1 MRRLPIFY
9 LSLVVLTLILGL
21 AGCSKQEKAN
31 PTQGSSN
38 TGQNAKADPA
48 TPPKPEP
55 AVTEPDRSTWPVIV
69 AFGDSLTEG
78 LGVPAAQNY
87 PAQLQAELD
96 KAGYKYRVVNVG
108 ISGDTTAGG
117 LNRFDGVLRQ
127 KPAIVILELGAND
140 GLQGKSVP
148 QMEQNLTA
156 MIQRFRAADIQVVL
170 AGMQVPPNYGPDY
183 TEAYKNAFPKV
194 ATAQKVPIIP
204 FFLDQ
209 VAGIP
214 ELNQADGIHPTPEGY
229 TKVVQNVLTTLQ
241 PLLKK

>member
-31 PTQGSSN
+31 PTQGSAK

-48 TPPKPEP
+48 TTPPKP
-55 AVTEPDRSTWPVIV
+55 VTEPDRSTWPVIV

-96 KAGYKYRVVNVG
+96 KAGYKYRVVNAG

-117 LNRFDGVLRQ
+117 LNRIDGVLRQ
-127 KPAIVILELGAND
+127 KPAIVIVELGAND

-148 QMEQNLTA
+148 QMERNLTT
-156 MIQRFRAADIQVVL
+156 MIQRFKGAGIQVVL
-170 AGMQVPPNYGPDY
+170 AGMQVPPNLGPDY
-183 TEAYKNAFPKV
+183 VEAYQNAFPKV
-194 ATAQKVPIIP
+194 AAAQKIPMIP

-214 ELNQADGIHPTPEGY
+214 ELNQMDGIHPTPEGY

-241 PLLKK
+241 PLLEK